1 MIVVADSTPLI
12 ALARIGRLKLLK
24 SLYGE
29 LIIPDAV
36 FDEVVHSGKDRAGV
50 TQVQKAEWIK
60 RQSVDN
66 EVAVQLLRERLDRG
80 ESEAIIL
87 ALELEA
93 DLLLIDE
100 MKGRRIAEAQGI
112 AVTGTVGAIV
122 AAKRQ
127 NVIDSVQP
135 LLDDLRHNEF
145 RLSDELYKIAL
156 AMADEENQDN

>member
-12 ALARIGRLKLLK
+12 ALARIGRLELLK

-36 FDEVVHSGKDRAGV
+36 HYEVVHSGNDRAGV
-50 TQVQKAEWIK
+50 AQVQKAVWIK
-60 RQSVDN
+60 RRVVEN

-93 DLLLIDE
+93 DLLLMDE
-100 MKGRRIAEAQGI
+100 MKGRRVAEAQGI
-112 AVTGTVGAIV
+112 AVTGTVGAIIS
-122 AAKRQ
+122 AKRQ
-127 NVIDSVQP
+127 NLIDAVKP

-145 RLSDELYKIAL
+145 RLSDRLYNVALTIAN
-156 AMADEENQDN
+156 EECQDN